1 MIDVKEAVKVA
12 HDYTRE
18 LYKDY
23 GVGEVDP
30 ITLEEVELTDD
41 ERFWLIT
48 LGMYRSELPATTTG
62 PVLPADTIAGR
73 LLAKREREYKI
84 VKIHADSGKVRSM
97 KIREA

>member
-1 MIDVKEAVKVA
+1 MINVKEAVKVA
-12 HDYTRE
+12 HNYTRE

-41 ERFWLIT
+41 ERFWLIK
-48 LGMYRSELPATTTG
+48 LGMYRSELPATTTN
-62 PVLPADTIAGR
+62 PIETIAGT

-84 VKIHADSGKVRSM
+84 VKIHADSGKVLSM
-97 KIREA
+97 KIREI

>member
-48 LGMYRSELPATTTG
+48 LGMYRSELPTTTG
-62 PVLPADTIAGR
+62 PALPADAIAGR
-73 LLAKREREYKI
+73 LLAKREKEYKI

-97 KIREA
+97 KIRKT

>member
-12 HDYTRE
+12 QNYARE

-48 LGMYRSELPATTTG
+48 LGLYRSALP
-62 PVLPADTIAGR
+62 TITSPIEVFAGMM
-73 LLAKREREYKI
+73 AKRERGYR
-84 VKIHADSGKVRSM
+84 VVNFNH
-97 KIREA
+97 IRTAHW

>member
-48 LGMYRSELPATTTG
+48 LGMYRSELPTTTTG
-62 PVLPADTIAGR
+62 PCTTRRYNRRQA
-73 LLAKREREYKI
+73 
-84 VKIHADSGKVRSM
+84 SGKTGKGVQDRKDS
-97 KIREA
+97 R

>member
-12 HDYTRE
+12 HNYARE

-48 LGMYRSELPATTTG
+48 LGLYRSTLPTTTS
-62 PVLPADTIAGR
+62 PIEIFAGMTT
-73 LLAKREREYKI
+73 KREREYRI
-84 VKIHADSGKVRSM
+84 VKIHSDSGKVRSM
-97 KIREA
+97 KIRET

>member
-1 MIDVKEAVKVA
+1 MIDVKEAAKVA

-48 LGMYRSELPATTTG
+48 LGMYRSALPTPTSPIETFVSA
-62 PVLPADTIAGR
+62 
-73 LLAKREREYKI
+73 LAKRERVYKI
-84 VKIHADSGKVRSM
+84 VKIHSSSGKVQSM
-97 KIREA
+97 KIRGT